1 MNSVKIYDDVLTK
14 DDLEFIKENYFT
26 ESKTSAIDILCE
38 LDNFLKKEI
47 LYSLAFDFDNS
58 IINPCIAHAI
68 IMETYNIENKDAV
81 LWEPHHD
88 GNESKVITL
97 IFVDRED
104 TNQWTGGELD
114 VYTSLNAFDYPDNKM
129 RIEPIPG
136 RIVVFDSSQVHC
148 IRPYFGTAPRKSI
161 SIGWE

>member
-58 IINPCIAHAI
+58 NAQSNAESPPP
-68 IMETYNIENKDAV
+68 NIDIFFFLNK
-81 LWEPHHD
+81 
-88 GNESKVITL
+88 
-97 IFVDRED
+97 
-104 TNQWTGGELD
+104 
-114 VYTSLNAFDYPDNKM
+114 SLLTT
-129 RIEPIPG
+129 E
-136 RIVVFDSSQVHC
+136 
-148 IRPYFGTAPRKSI
+148 
-161 SIGWE
+161 